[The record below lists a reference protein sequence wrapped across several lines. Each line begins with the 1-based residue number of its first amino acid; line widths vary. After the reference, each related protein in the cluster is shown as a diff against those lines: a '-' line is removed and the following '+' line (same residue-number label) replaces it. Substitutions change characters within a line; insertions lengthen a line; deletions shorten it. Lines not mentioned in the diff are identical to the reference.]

1 MKRSGLI
8 IGVIVVGL
16 AAGGA
21 WYLHSRTPEAA
32 RSARGGRG
40 EGAAVAVVSAA
51 AIQAD
56 FPVRKHAIGFVE
68 TPASVLVRSRI
79 DSQIMAQHVTD
90 GQFV

>member
-8 IGVIVVGL
+8 IGVVIIGL

-21 WYLHSRTPEAA
+21 WYWHSRAPETAHT
-32 RSARGGRG
+32 ARGGRG
-40 EGAAVAVVSAA
+40 EGAPVAVVSAP

-68 TPASVLVRSRI
+68 TPASVLVR
-79 DSQIMAQHVTD
+79 
-90 GQFV
+90 